1 MIIILY
7 ICDCLYKDYMSDPTA
22 KELLYINKL
31 TYQEKYKLAGILK
44 ISAYLPPDNESP
56 IIELPQD
63 MINIICGYMDHIWD
77 LKQTCKQFLNMGN
90 LYQSTIREIKLKH
103 NTPISR
109 IQLFKKYYTGIQ
121 KLTIQKVIYAS
132 AISIRHCALRA
143 NLQMTEFLTW
153 NNLKILELEAYDSF
167 EYIEDNIVCTAESV
181 IIISNVHK
189 FLKVLLKIA
198 LPNLK
203 QLHICEKNNIKE
215 DYLWFEDDDNVYKKK
230 CSLEYFSELITKIET
245 LELFSF
251 YIHVKNDDEIK
262 QFLNKIKC
270 PIPKNKDMDYHIK
283 SCKEIKSYRKTE
295 YLVNIE
301 GKFE

>member
-1 MIIILY
+1 
-7 ICDCLYKDYMSDPTA
+7 MSDPTA

-44 ISAYLPPDNESP
+44 ISAYLPPENESP

-203 QLHICEKNNIKE
+203 
-215 DYLWFEDDDNVYKKK
+215 YLYVCDRIDVKDNDLDDAYKKK
-230 CSLEYFSELITKIET
+230 CSLEYFNELVFKIET
-245 LELFSF
+245 LDMFSF
-251 YIHVKNDDEIK
+251 CIQIKNDVVIK
-262 QFLNKIKC
+262 QFLDKINY
-270 PIPKNKDMDYHIK
+270 PVPKNKNVDYHIK
-283 SCKEIKSYRKTE
+283 SIVIDKFSRQKE
-295 YLVNIE
+295 YLVQIE
-301 GKFE
+301 GKFEYQKDLLIL